1 VLPFVFID
9 SLLTGRRLVS
19 LPFTS
24 YCNPLMPDT
33 RLEEAIRYALG
44 RFRGVEYV
52 ELKLLSTPSDDGDNA
67 RWGKERPFVSQ
78 ILPLSGS
85 IHELFRSLH
94 DTSIRQRVRRAER
107 DGLTFRLAGGE
118 LELRRFYQLL
128 VEVRRGEGLPSPPY
142 AFFANMQRLLSP
154 GNLFELAVV
163 ESNGRIIAA
172 AVVLKGRST
181 WHLEYSA
188 SDARFL
194 KHGANQLLIWEC
206 IKRAHQEKATHFD
219 FGRTSLWH
227 RSLLEF
233 KERWHAERHPIRYR
247 YFPDTIKPPQWHD
260 ISNSFLIRLNKK
272 LPAAFLQLAGRIIY
286 PHRG

>member
-1 VLPFVFID
+1 
-9 SLLTGRRLVS
+9 LV
-19 LPFTS
+19 
-24 YCNPLMPDT
+24 
-33 RLEEAIRYALG
+33 
-44 RFRGVEYV
+44 
-52 ELKLLSTPSDDGDNA
+52 
-67 RWGKERPFVSQ
+67 
-78 ILPLSGS
+78 
-85 IHELFRSLH
+85 RSLH

-107 DGLTFRLAGGE
+107 DGLTFRLAGAE
-118 LELRRFYQLL
+118 SELRRFYQLL

-163 ESNGRIIAA
+163 ESSGRIVAA

-181 WHLEYSA
+181 RHLEYSA

-233 KERWHAERHPIRYR
+233 KDRWHADRHPIRYR

-272 LPAAFLQLAGRIIY
+272 LPAAFLQLEGRIIY